1 MKRIEASVLGVEWK
15 PTDFLDE
22 ASELQRSWQ
31 VILWVRMMMVVV
43 VLEQGG

>member
-31 VILWVRMMMVVV
+31 VILWVRMMVVV
-43 VLEQGG
+43 VLKQGG